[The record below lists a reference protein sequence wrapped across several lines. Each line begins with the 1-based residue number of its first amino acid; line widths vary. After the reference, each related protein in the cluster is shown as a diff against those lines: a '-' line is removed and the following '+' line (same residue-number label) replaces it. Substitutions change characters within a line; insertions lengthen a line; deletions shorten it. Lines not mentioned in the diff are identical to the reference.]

1 MGSGTG
7 SVKSKSS
14 PKSSLPVVDE
24 MPDAEEEQ
32 YGSIL
37 NNLKDEENIDT
48 ELMNE
53 HSASLADENFPIEM
67 NSEESDHVPLEPTG
81 RSIM

>member
-1 MGSGTG
+1 M
-7 SVKSKSS
+7 KSKS

-24 MPDAEEEQ
+24 MPDDEEEQ

-53 HSASLADENFPIEM
+53 HSISQVNENFPVEVFE
-67 NSEESDHVPLEPTG
+67 SEVSDSDEVPLEPRTQ
-81 RSIM
+81 I

>member
-1 MGSGTG
+1 
-7 SVKSKSS
+7 
-14 PKSSLPVVDE
+14 
-24 MPDAEEEQ
+24 MPDVEEEQ
-32 YGSIL
+32 FGEIL

-67 NSEESDHVPLEPTG
+67 NNSEESDHVPLEPTG

>member
-1 MGSGTG
+1 M
-7 SVKSKSS
+7 KSKS

-24 MPDAEEEQ
+24 MPDDEEEQ

-53 HSASLADENFPIEM
+53 HSISQVDENFPVEVFE
-67 NSEESDHVPLEPTG
+67 SEVSDSDEVPLEPRTQ
-81 RSIM
+81 I